1 MKNNELYHT
10 GVKEMKWG
18 VRKNPV
24 TAIKETRAR
33 SRKTRVKGE
42 KANLKYMNDKERNKY
57 SENRLKIMRTKK
69 SAIIS
74 ETINLLGKT
83 AKSLALG
90 AGGVF
95 GSVGS
100 GAAISAFSGAGV
112 AATAGIMSASTGV
125 GAAAVGSVLL
135 TKAAIRGSRYIKN
148 VCGIAGSPNKNE

>member
-1 MKNNELYHT
+1 MENNELYHT
-10 GVKEMKWG
+10 GVKGVKWG

-42 KANLKYMNDKERNKY
+42 KANLKYM
-57 SENRLKIMRTKK
+57 
-69 SAIIS
+69 
-74 ETINLLGKT
+74 NLLGKT